1 MAIKTFTTGEVLT
14 ASATNEFLANSGLVY
29 VGTVNY
35 TNAATVNV
43 DSVFTSTYTHYRVV
57 GMQTPTNGLADFY
70 MKLRSGGADQ
80 SGANYQYTNARLYSN
95 NALDTYG
102 SGATFMRFS
111 NGGIASFPYCWTMD
125 FFDPKGSTPTMI
137 TNDASNFESSTAAV
151 RWWSTGGY
159 KANYSADGFV
169 IYPTGG
175 TTWTGSLTVYG
186 YRKA

>member
-14 ASATNEFLANSGLVY
+14 AADTNTYLANSGLVY

-57 GMQTPTNGLADFY
+57 GMHIPSGSLGNFY

-80 SGANYQYTNARLYSN
+80 SGANYQYTAARLYNTNLQDAS
-95 NALDTYG
+95 G
-102 SGATFMRFS
+102 SGATFMYFS
-111 NGGIASFPYCWTMD
+111 NGGVISNSYAFTMD
-125 FFDPKGSTPTMI
+125 IFDPKGNTQTLV
-137 TNDASNFESSTAAV
+137 TNDASNFESAVAAV
-151 RWWSTGGY
+151 RWWGSGGY

-169 IYPTGG
+169 IYPAAG
-175 TTWTGSLTVYG
+175 TWTGSLAVYG